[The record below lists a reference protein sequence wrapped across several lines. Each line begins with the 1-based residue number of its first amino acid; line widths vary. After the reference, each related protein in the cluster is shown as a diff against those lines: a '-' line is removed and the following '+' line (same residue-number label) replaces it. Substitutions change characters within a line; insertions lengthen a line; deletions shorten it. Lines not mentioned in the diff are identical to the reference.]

1 MITTPCTGM
10 LMSGMLMSGMLMTM
24 PRIGCGTGI
33 EMLTARRVPKG
44 VRVMPATPQ
53 HGVSRERNERQ

>member
-1 MITTPCTGM
+1 M